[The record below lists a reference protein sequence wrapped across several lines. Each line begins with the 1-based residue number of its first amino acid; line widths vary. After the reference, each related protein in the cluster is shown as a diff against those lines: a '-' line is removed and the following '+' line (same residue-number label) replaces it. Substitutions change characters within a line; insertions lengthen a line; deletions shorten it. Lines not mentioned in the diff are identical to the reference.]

1 MTKKEKVI
9 LEEAIELLLDDGGH
23 FHKAISMLFGL
34 LGKKWHVW
42 EAINDPDFKSVSIQ
56 ELHKR
61 LKDKPNQPFKFKIK
75 PEWIE

>member
-9 LEEAIELLLDDGGH
+9 LEEAIELLLDEEIH

-34 LGKKWHVW
+34 LGRKWHVW
-42 EAINDPDFKSVSIQ
+42 EAINDPNLKSTPVKDLPENSEFKVT
-56 ELHKR
+56 
-61 LKDKPNQPFKFKIK
+61 IK